1 MFELDAAVIG
11 AGAVG
16 LGIAKALAEAG
27 REVVILEKNRH
38 FGEETSSRNSEVI
51 HAGLYYEPGSLKGR
65 MCVAGRDRIY
75 AWCAAR
81 GVTAKRLGKLIVATA
96 EAEEPALETVMA
108 RAAGNG
114 VTELH
119 PISGAAAREME
130 PALTATAALWSP
142 LTGVVDSH
150 GYMLAML
157 GAAEDAGAMLS
168 LSAPVLRG
176 ETRVDGRIDLEVG
189 GAQPAR
195 LRCRL
200 VVNAAGL
207 WAQKVAASIEGLPSQ
222 ARAPQVLTKGN
233 YFALTGVRTPFSRL
247 IYPAP
252 VAGGLGVHVTID
264 LAGAARFG
272 PDVEQLPSHDPADI
286 DYSVD
291 PKRGDAFYA
300 AIRRYWPALPD
311 GALRPDYAG
320 VRPKID
326 QDYQTDFRIDGP
338 ETHGVPGLINLFGIE
353 SPGLTGALPL
363 GEHVAALAAEA
374 A

>member
-16 LGIAKALAEAG
+16 LGIAKALAETG

-75 AWCAAR
+75 EWCAAR

-168 LSAPVLRG
+168 LAAPVLRG

-338 ETHGVPGLINLFGIE
+338 ETHGAPGLINLFGIE